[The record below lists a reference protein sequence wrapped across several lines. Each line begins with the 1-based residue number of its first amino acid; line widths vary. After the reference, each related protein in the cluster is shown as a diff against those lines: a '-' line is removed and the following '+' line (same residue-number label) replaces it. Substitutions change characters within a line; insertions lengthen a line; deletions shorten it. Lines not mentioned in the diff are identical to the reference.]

1 MFNGDFFNVY
11 LPISFG
17 NVGYVHKFV
26 ELDVVMFVNVTD
38 MYSVR
43 ILTLLQAVFVELYS
57 THLVIIV
64 LFSSWDL

>member
-1 MFNGDFFNVY
+1 
-11 LPISFG
+11 
-17 NVGYVHKFV
+17 
-26 ELDVVMFVNVTD
+26 MFVNVTD

-57 THLVIIV
+57 TDLVITV